1 MKTTYT
7 LLIGVLLSL
16 SASAQFVLP
25 QGLYH
30 NKIDDVKTADDIHR
44 ILTTIE
50 SNDSDFVATDQ
61 AIGIYE
67 NANECKRIKDSLGV
81 RPWTKA
87 DLDGNGYSDLLAVGM
102 KQDRFTVL
110 CIMDSGR
117 DHFYTVP
124 LTTLDF
130 QSSTYPVVR
139 VINGQCAVLYYEHRN
154 KHSWIDSSYSSD
166 RLYIDTLIFRSGF
179 LTEINLHPVE
189 RHISEISFNR
199 EGGWGGDWVSVFMDT
214 NGPVS
219 RDMYK
224 TPEGKARFLE
234 LSDLLNYS
242 DFSHLDS
249 SYTVQ
254 WTDDQTATLKVTY
267 DGGKVKTIRDYGL
280 QGSFGLMHIYA
291 RLYDIYL
298 EEQKYGL
305 FGKYLEEQGQKK

>member
-44 ILTTIE
+44 ILIDIE
-50 SNDSDFVATDQ
+50 SRDSDFVATAQ
-61 AIGIYE
+61 AIGIHE
-67 NANECKRIKDSLGV
+67 STKECKRINDSLGV
-81 RPWTKA
+81 RPWTRA
-87 DLDGNGYSDLLAVGM
+87 DLDGNGHSDLLAVGM
-102 KQDRFTVL
+102 KEDRFTVL

-117 DHFYTVP
+117 DHFYTAP

-139 VINGQCAVLYYEHRN
+139 VINGQCAILYYSHRA
-154 KHSWIDSSYSSD
+154 KHSWIDTVYT
-166 RLYIDTLIFRSGF
+166 LYVDTLIFRSGF

-189 RHISEISFNR
+189 RHISEISFSR
-199 EGGWGGDWVSVFMDT
+199 EGGWGADWVSVFMDT
-214 NGPVS
+214 SGPVS

-224 TPEGKARFLE
+224 TPEGKARFME

-254 WTDDQTATLKVTY
+254 WTDDQTATLKITY
-267 DGGKVKTIRDYGL
+267 DGGKVKKIEDYGL
-280 QGSFGLMHIYA
+280 QGSFALMHIYD
-291 RLYDIYL
+291 RLYDIYQ
-298 EEQKYGL
+298 ECSR
-305 FGKYLEEQGQKK
+305 QKK